1 MKRLVEGRTL
11 ALLTAAIVPP
21 TFVLSEASLA
31 ATLLALASLLTIAAG
46 LAILERRL
54 HETGEL
60 AAVSVAACLLTLY
73 GTGLLWHA
81 ALEPKLDA
89 LAFVAGTLLV
99 GAWMRRVGASFS
111 DAILRGAGLGVA
123 LAGLALLTA
132 VAAGTLPSLA
142 RPSLLDS
149 LFSSRHGLLFWVP
162 VLTAAIFGLMLRAG
176 RGHRGAVGALAALA
190 VLALVNASLRPW
202 WSGGF
207 ANARYLPALPLFALG
222 LAFALDFL
230 RTNAR
235 RHPLRLAAVA
245 GGALVLWN
253 LLLMA
258 QYRAELIPRDDT
270 VSFPEV
276 AENSA
281 RLLTQGVGAPT
292 AWPANWIFA
301 AQHDLPAARYD
312 LLGGQDVLAS
322 SHGPTRIEV
331 GHLESEAAFL
341 GTGWSVRHPC
351 GTSTCREVDG
361 RAVLYLPFVDLRPTD
376 VLVRA
381 QGSGLLRVSLNGH
394 LLAEA
399 ALPPT
404 FADVAASARVQDLR
418 RGPNVLLLE
427 TTPGGQALVYA
438 VQVRPRGDSE

>member
-1 MKRLVEGRTL
+1 MRPRVEGRTV
-11 ALLTAAIVPP
+11 ALLAAAIVPP
-21 TFVLSEASLA
+21 LA
-31 ATLLALASLLTIAAG
+31 FLFSGRSSAPTVPALASLLVIAAG
-46 LAILERRL
+46 LVVLERTLRDA
-54 HETGEL
+54 GGL
-60 AAVSVAACLLTLY
+60 ASVSVAASLLTLY
-73 GTGLLWHA
+73 GTGLLWHTVAEPGRA
-81 ALEPKLDA
+81 ALAFIGGTLLARAWISRVGTSPSDA
-89 LAFVAGTLLV
+89 LA
-99 GAWMRRVGASFS
+99 
-111 DAILRGAGLGVA
+111 RGAALGVTLAGVA
-123 LAGLALLTA
+123 LLSAR
-132 VAAGTLPSLA
+132 AAGAAPSLA

-162 VLTAAIFGLMLRAG
+162 VLTAAIFGLALRAG
-176 RGHRGAVGALAALA
+176 RGHRGALGALGGLA
-190 VLALVNASLRPW
+190 VLAVVNSSLRPW

-258 QYRAELIPRDDT
+258 QYRAELIPRDDV

-281 RLLTQGVGAPT
+281 RLLARSAGAPT

-301 AQHDLPAARYD
+301 AQHNLPAARYD

-331 GHLESEAAFL
+331 GRLESEAAFL

-361 RAVLYLPFVDLRPTD
+361 RAV
-376 VLVRA
+376 
-381 QGSGLLRVSLNGH
+381 
-394 LLAEA
+394 
-399 ALPPT
+399 
-404 FADVAASARVQDLR
+404 
-418 RGPNVLLLE
+418 
-427 TTPGGQALVYA
+427 
-438 VQVRPRGDSE
+438 